1 MIHMYVYKQKCP
13 KKKKFHVRWMIHMY
27 HPHVY
32 KQKCPNTPVYIQL
45 CVCTHTIHKSR
56 KRGGGAQ
63 NPCMYIYSCVCMRIH
78 REKDTDTNQDKHT
91 QKNTHTHWGLH
102 AAVDDLFLD
111 PLLSKIPNTALSVSL
126 SLSISL
132 SLSLSHSLSLSRAR
146 SAARRSSASLC
157 FFF

>member
-1 MIHMYVYKQKCP
+1 MYINKNVQIHL
-13 KKKKFHVRWMIHMY
+13 
-27 HPHVY
+27 
-32 KQKCPNTPVYIQL
+32 YIYN
-45 CVCTHTIHKSR
+45 CVCVRIQYTSPVNG
-56 KRGGGAQ
+56 GGGAQ

-78 REKDTDTNQDKHT
+78 REKDTATNQDKHT